1 MLISGKARRK
11 TRRLGIRGENA
22 AVRALEADGMIILA
36 RNFNCRA
43 GELDIVALDGN
54 ELVFVEVK
62 SRRYRPGF
70 APSVNLSM
78 RQRRRNRNAAKL
90 YCKLIGSPPVA
101 GRFDLVEVI
110 FRRGTV
116 VSLCRTENYLLPLPP
131 GIPESC

>member
-1 MLISGKARRK
+1 MLISVKARQQ

-36 RNFNCRA
+36 RNFKCRA

-110 FRRGTV
+110 FRVGTV

>member
-1 MLISGKARRK
+1 MLISAKARRN

-36 RNFNCRA
+36 RNFKCRA

-62 SRRYRPGF
+62 SRRYRRGF
-70 APSVNLSM
+70 LPALNLSSH
-78 RQRRRNRNAAKL
+78 QRRRNRNAAKL
-90 YCKLIGSPPVA
+90 YCKLIGSPPLA

-110 FRRGTV
+110 YRSGLLI
-116 VSLCRTENYLLPLPP
+116 SLRRTENYLLPLPP
-131 GIPESC
+131 GTPESC